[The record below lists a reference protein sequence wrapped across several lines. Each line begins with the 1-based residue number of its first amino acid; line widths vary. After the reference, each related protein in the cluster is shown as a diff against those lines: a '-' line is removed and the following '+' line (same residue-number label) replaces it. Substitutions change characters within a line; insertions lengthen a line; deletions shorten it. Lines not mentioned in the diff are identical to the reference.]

1 MHSSH
6 ASSHDHDPSRHSSM
20 ADDGA
25 TRARAS
31 NNPRSSAVRR
41 IAREIRECVDAA
53 SADDAFVASPL
64 EDDIFEWQF
73 AVLGAPDSAFE
84 GGIYHGR
91 ITLPPTYPFAPPTF
105 VMRTANGRFEVN
117 AKICLSISGHH
128 PNTWLPSWGV
138 RSALTA
144 LRAFMPTAAEGAVGS
159 LDWSDERRRELARV
173 AGEAREVTYED
184 GNEARRALSARLHEQ
199 MLERRERVMANER
212 GRAGTSGGGGEI
224 DHGAREESVEEDG
237 EVVDAETPID
247 APAREETE
255 RVPSDVSSASS
266 SQSSDSN
273 DVSDTN
279 DASQD
284 TSETFEFRQ
293 SLLDRLDLEER
304 EAREESDDPP
314 RPVTPPDDT
323 ERLARRREELAKTK
337 AQLDSTARALFAV
350 IVGIY
355 VKRLLVSFVITALE
369 S

>member
-1 MHSSH
+1 
-6 ASSHDHDPSRHSSM
+6 M

-184 GNEARRALSARLHEQ
+184 GNEARRALNARLHEQ

-212 GRAGTSGGGGEI
+212 GRAGTSGGVERSI
-224 DHGAREESVEEDG
+224 TARVKK
-237 EVVDAETPID
+237 AWKKM
-247 APAREETE
+247 
-255 RVPSDVSSASS
+255 
-266 SQSSDSN
+266 
-273 DVSDTN
+273 
-279 DASQD
+279 
-284 TSETFEFRQ
+284 
-293 SLLDRLDLEER
+293 
-304 EAREESDDPP
+304 
-314 RPVTPPDDT
+314 
-323 ERLARRREELAKTK
+323 ERLWMRRRRSTRRRAKRRS
-337 AQLDSTARALFAV
+337 AFRATSLR
-350 IVGIY
+350 
-355 VKRLLVSFVITALE
+355 RLLLNPPIATT
-369 S
+369 